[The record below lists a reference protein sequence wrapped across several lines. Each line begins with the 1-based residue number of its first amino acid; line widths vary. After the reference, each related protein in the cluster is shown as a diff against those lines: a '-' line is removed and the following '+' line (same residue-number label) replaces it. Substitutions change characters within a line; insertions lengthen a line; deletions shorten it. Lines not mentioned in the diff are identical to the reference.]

1 LSIEFTTAIST
12 ILVGN
17 SYGEQGTMGRMSRL
31 STGLRK
37 VSLSNGS
44 EHTQRFADGGTS
56 DLMGIIPL
64 VARGTKNII
73 SVYIFNQNPPI
84 VRFNNTY
91 ADCYKAEPAT
101 SLEDPNFDAQF
112 KECWLESQHTLDI

>member
-1 LSIEFTTAIST
+1 
-12 ILVGN
+12 
-17 SYGEQGTMGRMSRL
+17 MGRMSRL

-44 EHTQRFADGGTS
+44 EHTQRFADGDTS
-56 DLMGIIPL
+56 DLMGVIPL
-64 VARGTKNII
+64 VARAWDEEHHICLH
-73 SVYIFNQNPPI
+73 FNQNPPI